1 MGSQVNKLWALQ
13 LPAHIRSRQ
22 AASGSRADMVAD
34 RLRRLQ
40 KVYFIVWLGVEIIFG
55 PDPRSQC
62 HPHFAS
68 PAVISVLPRTL
79 QQG

>member
-34 RLRRLQ
+34 MVAEPSATTAKGL
-40 KVYFIVWLGVEIIFG
+40 FFVWLGVEIIF
-55 PDPRSQC
+55 
-62 HPHFAS
+62 
-68 PAVISVLPRTL
+68 
-79 QQG
+79 